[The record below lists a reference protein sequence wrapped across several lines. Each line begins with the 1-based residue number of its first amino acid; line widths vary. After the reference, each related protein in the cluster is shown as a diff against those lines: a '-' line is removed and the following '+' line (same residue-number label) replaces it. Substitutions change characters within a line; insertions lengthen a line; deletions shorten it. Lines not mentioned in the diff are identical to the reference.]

1 MLYEEILAQF
11 RREFGELK
19 TNASDFKTEIKECY
33 RLCNRTLNEMRKAI
47 VENGFN
53 DEDEEIRF
61 FKEIKVEPMSFLMYY
76 AEVSSYMAN
85 RPKNQDQ
92 DSLKYI
98 KRQIGR
104 VDDFLT
110 KHIEFLIYMETKDTH
125 LDPYYFTREYLRN
138 NMNMHRYPYL
148 KDEEF
153 DTDKDYLLAK
163 IRGWGMYVAYLKREQ
178 DSLLNGMDRN
188 GDAPSENKLIF
199 TGTPAQRVELSC
211 AFEAA
216 GVFNN
221 GTATITE
228 IARGLKP
235 IFGGSEYEVYKKRN
249 EIRNRKD
256 QTIFLDLLKRALLNR
271 FDQDDA
277 L

>member
-1 MLYEEILAQF
+1 MLYDEILARF

-19 TNASDFKTEIKECY
+19 TNASNFKTEIKECY
-33 RLCNRTLNEMRKAI
+33 RLCNRTLNQMRKAV
-47 VENGFN
+47 VEHGFKG
-53 DEDEEIRF
+53 EDEEIQF

-85 RPKNQDQ
+85 SPKNHELDG
-92 DSLKYI
+92 LKYI
-98 KRQIGR
+98 KKQITR

-110 KHIEFLIYMETKDTH
+110 KHIEFLIYMESRDTH

-178 DSLLNGMDRN
+178 NTMLNGLN
-188 GDAPSENKLIF
+188 GNGSVPSENKLTF
-199 TGTPAQRVELSC
+199 TGTPAQRVELCC
-211 AFEAA
+211 ALEAA
-216 GVFNN
+216 GIFNN
-221 GTATITE
+221 GTATLTE
-228 IARGLKP
+228 IARGMKP
-235 IFGGSEYEVYKKRN
+235 ILGGNEYEVYKKRN
-249 EIRNRKD
+249 EIKNRKD
-256 QTIFLDLLKRALLNR
+256 RTIFMDLLKRALINR